1 MSIAT
6 IFKSERDRKVSVATA
21 IHVRSIRAERKR
33 QSARGGLYYF
43 VKYFWR
49 TVEPNTELI
58 DGWCLFAIC
67 QHLEAVHYRDITRL
81 LMNVPPGS
89 MKSLITNVFYPAW
102 AWSAGGKPGE
112 RFLSFSYASFL
123 SERDNERMLMVLKS
137 SEFKEM
143 WGGSLTLTA
152 EGKVKISN
160 NHRGW
165 KFATSVGGV
174 GTGERGSVILFDDPH
189 PVNDSQKVIE
199 STVTWFRETLSNR
212 LNDMRTSAI
221 VVIMQ
226 RISEEDVSGAILDGD
241 DPYVH
246 LMIPMLYEP
255 DRHCETDIG
264 WSDPRTEDGECY
276 WPERFPPEAVA
287 RCQAQGAYAWNS
299 QYQQRPE
306 IRGGGLI
313 KRDWW
318 QEWSPKDGQWPRCE
332 FTVASLDPAFT
343 AKTSN
348 DPSGFTIWG
357 SFRQENGDAGI
368 ILLYAF
374 REHLELHG
382 GPTEKWD
389 GETDD
394 DFRARC
400 KGQWGLVETVD
411 DACKRF
417 KVNHLLIEAKGP
429 GHSVAQEMR
438 RLHRGSKYS
447 IELVDPKG
455 LDKTARII
463 RIQPMFSNGQ
473 IFAPF
478 NLRTNTFYKWAQMVI
493 DETAIFPK
501 GKFDDLCDS
510 LSQSLWYLRC
520 NNFAVRRSEQFMTK
534 AESERNSKIDAPL
547 YPT

>member
-1 MSIAT
+1 MSPALTFKTDRERKIA
-6 IFKSERDRKVSVATA
+6 VATA
-21 IHVRSIRAERKR
+21 IHVKSMRAERKR
-33 QSARGGLYYF
+33 QSARGGLYHF
-43 VKYFWR
+43 VRYFWN
-49 TVEPNTELI
+49 TVEPNTDLI
-58 DGWCLFAIC
+58 DGWCLRAIC

-174 GTGERGSVILFDDPH
+174 GTGERGSVILFDDPN

-226 RISEEDVSGAILDGD
+226 RISEEDVSGAILGGD

-255 DRHCETDIG
+255 DRHCKTSIG

-287 RCQAQGAYAWNS
+287 RCKAQGAYAWAS
-299 QYQQRPE
+299 QYRQSPE
-306 IRGGGLI
+306 IRGGGI
-313 KRDWW
+313 FKRDDW
-318 QEWSPKDGQWPRCE
+318 QDWDDPKWPK
-332 FTVASLDPAFT
+332 FDYIVASLDPAFT
-343 AKTSN
+343 AKQQN

-357 SFRQENGDAGI
+357 CFSHEGEDCAM
-368 ILLYAF
+368 LLHAW
-374 REHLELHG
+374 RKWLPLHG
-382 GPTEKWD
+382 PDVDRVT
-389 GETDD
+389 GETDEEY
-394 DFRARC
+394 RERSRPS
-400 KGQWGLVETVD
+400 WGLVETVAED
-411 DACKRF
+411 CRRF
-417 KVNHLLIEAKGP
+417 KAAKLLIENKAS
-429 GHSVAQEMR
+429 GHDVSTEMH
-438 RLHRGSKYS
+438 RLHTGRTSY
-447 IELVDPKG
+447 EFVDPKG
-455 LDKTARII
+455 LDKHARAV
-463 RIQPMFSNGQ
+463 RIQPEFSNGQ
-473 IFAPF
+473 I
-478 NLRTNTFYKWAQMVI
+478 WARKRKKYAVMVI
-493 DETAIFPK
+493 DEMAIFPK
-501 GKFDDLCDS
+501 GKYDDLCDS
-510 LSQSLWYLRC
+510 TSQVIWWLRSHG
-520 NNFAVRRSEQFMTK
+520 FLKRRSEK
-534 AESERNSKIDAPL
+534 IRDRAREASKYQQQAPI
-547 YPT
+547 YEC